1 MQTFISETI
10 DEILLTQTS
19 FEDCVFVMPS
29 QRAGVFVKDTF
40 KNKIKTGFLPE
51 ILNIESFIGQIS
63 QVSKADSIQL
73 LFHFYTIYCEIEKHP
88 DSFEIFSSWAF
99 VVIQDFNE
107 IDQYLINSDDI
118 FTYLRDIQRM
128 KKWSVKGE
136 FKETELIKDHLI
148 FMERLGTY
156 YKKFYS
162 FLLEKKIGYQGLM
175 YREATKKARFFL
187 DNNKQTKFF
196 FIGFNA
202 LNKSEEL
209 LFQLFLEYGNSEI
222 YWDIDKTFF
231 EKNHSAGNFIRKY
244 KKDWKYFEKNELKNL
259 SNHFL
264 SKKNIEVIGATKNV
278 SQLKYAGEI
287 LKKFSN
293 HQNTALVLGD
303 ETLLSVALNSIPE
316 NVNAINITMGYPL
329 QNVPTSQ
336 LISSVFQLFIT
347 QDKLQKT
354 VSNEFYH
361 KDIVRFFNNPIVF
374 QLINEDS
381 EEVVLNIQ
389 ETISKENKSFVYET
403 EISSYLEPLHSDVS
417 SLLLSIFKPF
427 SSVDDFITR
436 ILNLIESARDMVSVL
451 EKEYLY
457 RFYNAFTQLQNLN
470 SSRNYFQNIKTLF
483 QFYRRIIANEKLSFQ
498 GEPLNGLQLMGMLE
512 TRVLDFENVIIT
524 SVNENVI
531 PSNNTQNSFIPFDI
545 KVEFGL
551 PTYREKDAIYSYHFF
566 RLLQRAKNI
575 YLIYNTENDSFGSGE
590 KSRFIAQLEL
600 MRTDIVSK
608 LIAPKVITEKKEPLE
623 VAKNKLVLE
632 RLKELAKKGISPST
646 ITNYLYNPIAFYK
659 QKILRINELDLVEE
673 TIAANTMGTVVHDTL
688 EALYKPYIN
697 QFLTIEHLDI
707 MSKEYKGLV
716 KKYFIKHFK
725 NGDVTTGKNRLVFE
739 VSNRFVERFLSMEK
753 KVLKDKHQVKIL
765 GTELELE
772 AIISVPGINFPIKI
786 IGIVDRI
793 DEFDGVTRII
803 DYKTGMVSSGDLKA
817 LNFDEIRDFKHN
829 KAIQVLLYAYLYSQN
844 NTVGKNTFIE
854 AGIISFKNLKSG
866 VLKMNFSSNYK
877 NPENKITEEKLEEF
891 IMQIKVLL
899 QEIYNPEISF
909 LEPSLL
915 PF

>member
-29 QRAGVFVKDTF
+29 QRAGVFVKETF
-40 KNKIKTGFLPE
+40 KNKIKTGFLPK

-73 LFHFYTIYCEIEKHP
+73 LFHFYTIYCEIEEHP

-162 FLLEKKIGYQGLM
+162 FLLGRKIGYQGFM
-175 YREATKKARFFL
+175 YREATKKARLFL
-187 DNNKQTKFF
+187 DTNKQKKFF

-264 SKKNIEVIGATKNV
+264 NKKNIEVIGATKNV

-336 LISSVFQLFIT
+336 LISSIFHLFIT
-347 QDKLQKT
+347 QDKLQKI

-374 QLINEDS
+374 QLINEGS
-381 EEVVLNIQ
+381 EGVVLNIQ
-389 ETISKENKSFVYET
+389 ETISKENKSFVNET

-551 PTYREKDAIYSYHFF
+551 PTYRDKDAIYSYHFF

-600 MRTDIVSK
+600 MRTDIISK

-623 VAKNKLVLE
+623 FAKNKLVLE
-632 RLKELAKKGISPST
+632 RLEELAKKGISPST